1 MIRGFLLKNVS
12 DFADNPV
19 NVSITT
25 LRGLR
30 YDYLAIQSYLSIC
43 FSTVPI
49 YHVSLYLTH
58 YLRQYLFLN
67 LSLYRGS
74 RNDKDALKID
84 VNIVMGEATRNV
96 FKGSLKFYLKTE
108 DR

>member
-1 MIRGFLLKNVS
+1 MSHYLCWQAGLKRYSDVIRGFLLKNVS

-30 YDYLAIQSYLSIC
+30 FDYLDIQSYLSIC

-49 YHVSLYLTH
+49 YYVSLYLTH
-58 YLRQYLFLN
+58 YLRQ
-67 LSLYRGS
+67 
-74 RNDKDALKID
+74 
-84 VNIVMGEATRNV
+84 
-96 FKGSLKFYLKTE
+96 
-108 DR
+108 